1 MKKDPKFTAEKII
14 ESLGGKE
21 NINTIMH
28 CATRLR
34 VTLKDE
40 GKIVKESIL
49 ELPGVAGYFE
59 KSGQHQIILGTGF
72 VNKVCAEANKLCG
85 FTNSE
90 DNNKIEKNKPVS
102 AKDKF
107 QELTRTISDIFIPI
121 IPMLLATGILMGIN
135 GLLINGLKMEL
146 PTQAATIIS
155 VLTDTAYTFI
165 PVLVTWSACKK
176 FGGSPIIG
184 IVLGL
189 MLVSPLLP
197 NKWDVVNG
205 IVEPLNLSI
214 AGINVQITGYQSS
227 VIPAVFLGW
236 FCATLET
243 KLHEVIPDIVDMLL
257 VPFLTVSIS
266 LLLGLLLV
274 GLVL

>member
-102 AKDKF
+102 AKDK
-107 QELTRTISDIFIPI
+107 
-121 IPMLLATGILMGIN
+121 LLSSLFKG
-135 GLLINGLKMEL
+135 
-146 PTQAATIIS
+146 
-155 VLTDTAYTFI
+155 TFF
-165 PVLVTWSACKK
+165 K
-176 FGGSPIIG
+176 
-184 IVLGL
+184 
-189 MLVSPLLP
+189 
-197 NKWDVVNG
+197 
-205 IVEPLNLSI
+205 
-214 AGINVQITGYQSS
+214 
-227 VIPAVFLGW
+227 
-236 FCATLET
+236 
-243 KLHEVIPDIVDMLL
+243 
-257 VPFLTVSIS
+257 IS
-266 LLLGLLLV
+266 LSLTCLPKM
-274 GLVL
+274 VLY